1 MLMQKSNTEYLSY
14 RQRMYEPK
22 KIKGTLVP
30 FGYKKSEDDPKTVI
44 PIPEQLD
51 ILQEAIQ
58 LHKKGQSLQ
67 KCVDYI
73 FSKTKRKITRQ
84 GFYKIVNKNNVKK
97 KARESAREQLD
108 YQRDRVLKA
117 KRELDKERS
126 KLHNKNKKIR
136 DLDIVLEGK
145 SKTVIDTKE
154 IEEASPTI
162 QKAFEEKDII
172 FQANAGPQS
181 DFLASS
187 EREVFYGGARG
198 GGKSYAMLVDPLR
211 YCDKQHHR
219 ALLIRR
225 TMPELRDLINHSQQ
239 LYSKAYPGAKWRE
252 QEKEWRFPSGARI
265 EFGYAENLTD
275 ALRYQGQS
283 YTWIGIDELPQYP
296 TPDIYNFLRSSL
308 RSVDP
313 AIPVYMRA
321 TGNPGNVGSLWV
333 KEMFVDPCEANQ
345 RFEVE
350 IPTPM
355 GVKSISRK
363 FIPAKLQDNPYLM
376 QTDDYY
382 AMLASLPEVQKK
394 QFLEGDW
401 DAYESSSFPEF
412 SRQVHVIEP
421 FDIPRNWMRFRA
433 ADWGYSSPACC
444 LWFAVDYDNNLFVYR
459 ELYTKRNTADIFAR
473 KVLDM
478 EDGEYIRYGILDS
491 STWARRGDIG
501 PSIAETMIQ
510 EGCRWRQSDR
520 SPRSRIAG
528 KVEVHKRLR
537 IDEDTGYPSMF
548 IFNNCLNLI
557 RTLPM
562 LPVDKNNP
570 EDVDTTADDHA
581 YDALRYGCMSRPI
594 HPVSQRGNDFLTS
607 TERQD
612 SAPADSIFGY

>member
-1 MLMQKSNTEYLSY
+1 
-14 RQRMYEPK
+14 MYEPK
-22 KIKGTLVP
+22 KIRGTLIP
-30 FGYKKSEDDPKTVI
+30 FGYKKSEDNPKIVL
-44 PIPEQLD
+44 PIPEELD
-51 ILQEAIQ
+51 VLQEAIK

-73 FSKTKRKITRQ
+73 YSKTKRKITRQ
-84 GFYKIVNKNNVKK
+84 GFYKIVNKNNIKK

-126 KLHNKNKKIR
+126 KLQTKNKKIK

-145 SKTVIDTKE
+145 VKTVIDTKD

-162 QKAFEEKDII
+162 KKAFEEKDVI
-172 FQANAGPQS
+172 FQPNQGPQS

-313 AIPVYMRA
+313 EIPVYMRA

-333 KEMFVDPCEANQ
+333 KEMFVDPCESNK
-345 RFEVE
+345 RFDVE

-355 GVKSISRK
+355 GVKKISRK

-412 SRQVHVIEP
+412 NRQIHVIEP

-473 KVLDM
+473 KVLEM
-478 EDGEYIRYGILDS
+478 EDSEYIRYGILDS

-537 IDEDTGYPSMF
+537 VDEDTGYPSMF
-548 IFNNCLNLI
+548 IFSNCLNLI